1 MPNTKMQKSLKLV
14 ENALLIA
21 VATVLSMLPIA
32 EMPYGG
38 SVTIASMFPLV
49 LIAYRSGLL
58 WGLGSGFVYG
68 IIQQLLGLKTLSY
81 VTGWKSVLAVIL
93 LDYLIAFAVMGFAGI
108 FRKLIGKQSYA
119 LAAGAGLGCLLRYAC
134 HVVSGATVWAGL
146 SIPTQAALG
155 YSFIYNATY
164 MIPETIVLVVV
175 AFYLGSVLDFQGERP
190 VRLSNTSDSV
200 TGDLPLLLASILTI
214 GALIFDVATLFAHLQ
229 DAETGKFSLQ
239 GLKLT
244 AVEGQTSWQTFS
256 QSFWFRMILVTGI
269 ALVAVGILLIV
280 RRASQKKEI
289 EEKSEK

>member
-1 MPNTKMQKSLKLV
+1 MPNIKMQKSLKLV

-21 VATVLSMLPIA
+21 VATVLSIIPLA
-32 EMPYGG
+32 EMPFGG

-58 WGLGSGFVYG
+58 WGLGSGLVYG
-68 IIQQLLGLKTLSY
+68 IIQQLLGLKNLSY

-93 LDYLIAFAVMGFAGI
+93 LDYLIAFAVMGFSGV
-108 FRKLIGKQSYA
+108 FRNVIRKQGYA
-119 LAAGAGLGCLLRYAC
+119 LAAGAGLGCLLRYIC

-164 MIPETIVLVVV
+164 MIPETLVLVVV
-175 AFYLGSVLDFQGERP
+175 SFYLGSVLDFQGERP
-190 VRLSNTSDSV
+190 VRLSGTTDSV

-214 GALIFDVATLFAHLQ
+214 GALIFDVATLFSHLQ
-229 DAETGKFSLQ
+229 DAETGEFSLQ

-244 AVEGQTSWQTFS
+244 AVEGQTAWQTFS

-269 ALVAVGILLIV
+269 ALVAVCILMIV
-280 RRASQKKEI
+280 RRVNQKKEDQ
-289 EEKSEK
+289 ENPEK